1 MLIDR
6 YNIYLID
13 WCFIYNYIDFLK
25 SACLQFSQIHF
36 MFLLL
41 LNFIEPFDF
50 IFASQCGLCL
60 ARVSFANFRLQKVHC
75 SRSSSSSCSCG
86 NPFISYPVKS
96 LPPLPSRN
104 ALRNCSDSF
113 FHLGIFLSG
122 LLSKEVLGCPL
133 LLTLLL
139 VPFFFLL
146 TYLAKPSNFSISWL
160 ISAFLALAVS
170 NLGLFSTNTLL
181 HTL

>member
-1 MLIDR
+1 
-6 YNIYLID
+6 
-13 WCFIYNYIDFLK
+13 
-25 SACLQFSQIHF
+25 

-86 NPFISYPVKS
+86 NPFISYPVES
-96 LPPLPSRN
+96 LPPLPSLK

-122 LLSKEVLGCPL
+122 LLSKEVLGFS
-133 LLTLLL
+133 LLL